1 MFYTFFLLDN
11 YVVFFIQQFLLEKH
25 EVFKFAISITSF
37 HPYQISLNN
46 VCMKSTRCVRLYL
59 GLCMTEI
66 SCEGG
71 FFLRISRSAIRRP
84 VNRRPRTSANTS
96 PAPPYSPLLSPG
108 CPEGRKA
115 IWRKATGM
123 YPNGISQSIYRKN
136 PVKQKKF
143 KSSL

>member
-37 HPYQISLNN
+37 DPYQISLNN

-96 PAPPYSPLLSPG
+96 PAPPLFAPLVAGLSRG
-108 CPEGRKA
+108 TKSYMAKSYRNVSYRNFAVHLPEKSGK
-115 IWRKATGM
+115 T
-123 YPNGISQSIYRKN
+123 
-136 PVKQKKF
+136 KKI
-143 KSSL
+143 

>member
-37 HPYQISLNN
+37 DPYQISLNN

-96 PAPPYSPLLSPG
+96 LAPLFAPLVAGLSRG
-108 CPEGRKA
+108 TKSYMAKSYRNVSYRNFAVHLPEKSD
-115 IWRKATGM
+115 KT
-123 YPNGISQSIYRKN
+123 
-136 PVKQKKF
+136 KKF
-143 KSSL
+143 